1 MTCVCMLSRVAGV
14 RQRRGFSP
22 NAAARQ
28 LKSRTLLR
36 VTRSSGPQT
45 NPYPSV
51 SRPRIVN
58 SSKSA
63 LFSEC
68 LQAHRKRHKTPKK
81 QWFPKNRLST
91 RERSIASDYTCLK
104 LIYACDSTRRS
115 CVCMCV
121 ILLSAC
127 YCDMHCRSHHKQFFS
142 GCFTCALVPVKTLVS
157 T

>member
-1 MTCVCMLSRVAGV
+1 V
-14 RQRRGFSP
+14 RQRRGVRP
-22 NAAARQ
+22 NAAARH

-45 NPYPSV
+45 SPYPSV
-51 SRPRIVN
+51 SRPRFV
-58 SSKSA
+58 SSKSV

-68 LQAHRKRHKTPKK
+68 LQAHRKRHNPPKT
-81 QWFPKNRLST
+81 QRFPKNRLST
-91 RERSIASDYTCLK
+91 REKSIASGYTCLK

-127 YCDMHCRSHHKQFFS
+127 YCDIHCRSHHTQFFS
-142 GCFTCALVPVKTLVS
+142 GCFTCALVPVKTLIS